1 MAGSADTSILALDI
15 GTQRT
20 GVAKANLL
28 LRLPSTLT
36 VLAPDALADDVA
48 LLVAEHQAVA
58 VVIGLPRSLNGD
70 ETPQTAYVREV
81 AKAIEAQLD
90 ASVPI
95 YFTDEALT
103 SVKAEEELTARGKH
117 FEKGDIDMLS
127 AVYILEDFLN
137 SKEGRD
143 V

>member
-48 LLVAEHQAVA
+48 RLVAEHQAVA

-70 ETPQTAYVREV
+70 E
-81 AKAIEAQLD
+81 I
-90 ASVPI
+90 S
-95 YFTDEALT
+95 
-103 SVKAEEELTARGKH
+103 
-117 FEKGDIDMLS
+117 
-127 AVYILEDFLN
+127 
-137 SKEGRD
+137 
-143 V
+143 